1 MALVSPKKVIIDTDP
16 GIGKQTPCYSQT
28 LSLSLS
34 LSLSRGMSLV
44 DSNWCGEQAEFW
56 DANVQMGYH
65 HRADDAIAILFA
77 FQSPELDV
85 IGLTTT
91 YGNVKTTMATN
102 NALHL
107 VGTSSSL
114 SLSLFLLSNLSC
126 LCNSS
131 YVFTL
136 GVWISGLLASLCV
149 APFQFV
155 LFLQFQLCICT

>member
-34 LSLSRGMSLV
+34 RGMNLM
-44 DSNWCGEQAEFW
+44 DQI
-56 DANVQMGYH
+56 DAVSKQSFEMLMCKWAIYH
-65 HRADDAIAILFA
+65 HRADDAMAILFA

-107 VGTSSSL
+107 VWRSSSL
-114 SLSLFLLSNLSC
+114 SLSLS
-126 LCNSS
+126 
-131 YVFTL
+131 V
-136 GVWISGLLASLCV
+136 CV
-149 APFQFV
+149 SPFQFV
-155 LFLQFQLCICT
+155 LFLQFQLCVNT

>member
-34 LSLSRGMSLV
+34 AWTLWIQIDVVSKQSFEMLMCK
-44 DSNWCGEQAEFW
+44 WAI
-56 DANVQMGYH
+56 Y
-65 HRADDAIAILFA
+65 HRADDAMAILFA

-107 VGTSSSL
+107 VWRSSSL
-114 SLSLFLLSNLSC
+114 SLSL
-126 LCNSS
+126 
-131 YVFTL
+131 
-136 GVWISGLLASLCV
+136 CV
-149 APFQFV
+149 CVSPFQFV
-155 LFLQFQLCICT
+155 LFLQFQVCVNT